1 MVLQLLSHSKKNAK
15 GKIYTYY
22 SLAEP
27 YWDGKKNKK
36 RDLGYIGT
44 LTPLQVQQI
53 RNTLKVTQSLDT
65 FTATFDDLIFEDHWR
80 YLDLAFLNHLWDQ
93 EWKGLSSIFPT
104 PEETSN
110 TRKKDIST
118 ADVAKLLTFYRC
130 LDPGSY
136 LSSVEWFETTA
147 CNLILDIDPIH
158 FNESR
163 IYRELTV
170 IEQQK
175 EKIEQWLYQTLKKRN
190 EKSMRII
197 FYDLT
202 DSYFEGRKCPTAKP
216 GRTKAN
222 GFREKRIILS
232 LLVNSE
238 GYPFSWKIL
247 EDYTADVSTLMKN
260 TDSWQKQF
268 NFSKIIIVF
277 DRGMVSDENLQN
289 LENNESYLYITAVDK
304 NQIAGVERVKL
315 ERFKEFTNTTTEKEI
330 LSKGLKKYDETTFYE
345 DLGADS
351 SSRRHILVFNPDLLK
366 DQRKTREELIE
377 KAMTELEEE
386 KKSLLNAKKSRNVK
400 PTEQRI
406 EEILRKLGVHSN
418 INYRLESVNLS
429 GKNDSWISSFNLTYE
444 RNVETIKKAM
454 LTDGIWML
462 VTNIIETIE
471 PEEYRLGP
479 EELIR
484 AYRDKN
490 MIEEAF
496 RDIKSF
502 IKFQPT
508 FVYTDDHVRAHY
520 TICILSYLLDI
531 TVTNKLRQRPIEGIG
546 SVEKVH
552 KILRRCEIGKLGMKG
567 TEYSGLKLMP
577 LTDEQSSILKLF
589 DSNYLARI
597 DYLKS
602 IGVKGL

>member
-1 MVLQLLSHSKKNAK
+1 MAMQLLTHSKKKTN
-15 GKIYTYY
+15 GKTYTYY
-22 SLAEP
+22 SIAKP
-27 YWDGKKNKK
+27 YWEDKKNKK
-36 RDLGYIGT
+36 KELFYLGS
-44 LTPLQVQQI
+44 LTPLQAQQI

-65 FTATFDDLIFEDHWR
+65 FTASFDDLLFEDHWR
-80 YLDLAFLNHLWDQ
+80 YLDTAFLNHLWDQ

-110 TRKKDIST
+110 TRKKEIST

-136 LSSVEWFETTA
+136 LSAVEWFETTA

-170 IEQQK
+170 IEKQK

-197 FYDLT
+197 FYDLS
-202 DSYFEGRKCPTAKP
+202 DSYFEGRKCPIAKP

-247 EDYTADVSTLMKN
+247 EDYTADVSTLKTN
-260 TDSWQKQF
+260 TDLWKQQF

-277 DRGMVSDENLQN
+277 DRGMVSDENLKN
-289 LENNESYLYITAVDK
+289 LENDDSYLYITALDK
-304 NQIAGVERVKL
+304 DQIAGVERVNL
-315 ERFKEFTNTTTEKEI
+315 ERFKDLTNDTTEKEI
-330 LSKGLKKYDETTFYE
+330 LSKGLTKYDEVTFYE
-345 DLGADS
+345 DLGVDS
-351 SSRRHILVFNPDLLK
+351 SGRRHILVFNLDLFK
-366 DQRKTREELIE
+366 DQRKAREELIE
-377 KAMTELEEE
+377 KAMKELEKE
-386 KKSLLNAKKSRNVK
+386 KKSLLNAKKSRNLK

-406 EEILRKLGVHSN
+406 EEKLGKLGVHSY
-418 INYRLESVNLS
+418 IDYGLESVNLS
-429 GKNDSWISSFNLTYE
+429 GKNDSSVSSFNLNYG
-444 RNVETIKKAM
+444 RNVKAIEKAM
-454 LTDGIWML
+454 LTDGVWML
-462 VTNIIETIE
+462 VTNIIENME
-471 PEEYRLGP
+471 PEEYRLCP
-479 EELIR
+479 EELIC

-490 MIEEAF
+490 SIEEAF
-496 RDIKSF
+496 RDVKSF

-508 FVYTDDHVRAHY
+508 FVYTDEHVRAHY
-520 TICILSYLLDI
+520 TICILSYLLDM
-531 TVTNKLRQRPIEGIG
+531 TVTNKLRQKPIEGIG
-546 SVEKVH
+546 SVGKVYR
-552 KILRRCEIGKLGMKG
+552 ILRRCEVGRLSVKG
-567 TEYSGLKLMP
+567 TDCSGLKLMP
-577 LTDEQSSILKLF
+577 LMDGQKSIMELF
-589 DSNYLARI
+589 DCSYLARK

-602 IGVKGL
+602 IGVK

>member
-1 MVLQLLSHSKKNAK
+1 MTIQLLSHTKKNTK
-15 GKIYTYY
+15 GKTYTYY

-53 RNTLKVTQSLDT
+53 RNTLKITQSSDT
-65 FTATFDDLIFEDHWR
+65 FTATFDDVIFENHWR
-80 YLDLAFLNHLWDQ
+80 YLDLAFLNHLWDK
-93 EWKGLSSIFPT
+93 EWNGLSRIFPA

-147 CNLILDIDPIH
+147 CNKILDIDLIH

-163 IYRELTV
+163 IYRELTA
-170 IEQQK
+170 IESQK
-175 EKIEQWLYQTLKKRN
+175 EHIEQWLYQTLQKRN

-197 FYDLT
+197 FYDLS
-202 DSYFEGRKCPTAKP
+202 DSYFEGRKCPIAKP

-247 EDYTADVSTLMKN
+247 EDYTADVSTLSKN
-260 TDSWQKQF
+260 TDLWKQQF
-268 NFSKIIIVF
+268 SFSKIILVF

-289 LENNESYLYITAVDK
+289 LENNESYLYITALDK
-304 NQIAGVERVKL
+304 NQIAGIEKINL
-315 ERFKEFTNTTTEKEI
+315 ERFKGFTNETTEKEI
-330 LSKGLKKYDETTFYE
+330 LSKGLTKYDEVTFY
-345 DLGADS
+345 DDMGIDS
-351 SSRRHILVFNPDLLK
+351 TSRRHILIFNSDLLK
-366 DQRKTREELIE
+366 DQRKTREKLIDIAI
-377 KAMTELEEE
+377 KELEDE
-386 KKSLLNAKKSRNVK
+386 KKSLLDAKKSRNLK

-406 EEILRKLGVHSN
+406 SEILRKRGVQPF
-418 INYRLESVNLS
+418 IDTKLESINIS
-429 GKNDSWISSFNLTYE
+429 GESGSAVRSFNLTYE
-444 RNVETIKKAM
+444 KNVEAIKKAM
-454 LTDGIWML
+454 LIDGVWML
-462 VTNIIETIE
+462 VTNITDTIE
-471 PEEYRLGP
+471 PEEYRLKP
-479 EELIR
+479 EELIC

-490 MIEEAF
+490 RIEEAF
-496 RDIKSF
+496 RDVKSF

-520 TICILSYLLDI
+520 TICILSYLLDM
-531 TVTNKLRQRPIEGIG
+531 TVTNRLRQKPIEGIG
-546 SVEKVH
+546 SVEKVY
-552 KILRRCEIGKLGMKG
+552 KTLRRCEVGKLNVKG
-567 TEYSGLKLMP
+567 TDWSGLKLVP
-577 LTDEQSSILKLF
+577 ITDEQKNILKLF
-589 DSNYLARI
+589 DCNYIVRGEF
-597 DYLKS
+597 LKS
-602 IGVKGL
+602 IGIK